1 MALNKDIKLALL
13 TIVSIVLFILAYL
26 FMRGTLLQSGDPKY
40 VAIFKNVDK
49 VKKSDRVYLSGVHVG
64 TVDKIEFV
72 DLANPEEVKI
82 VFTADKKLKIPKDS
96 KVQITSTSIMGNM
109 GLVLLM
115 GKSNEQLKEME
126 SIGGLPENGI
136 LQSIS
141 GDIAPLA
148 KTSDSL
154 LRNVNTLFNRGQN
167 ENVYITVHQM
177 NATLATL
184 NATLANMNEMIE
196 SNQKPIHQTMANFE
210 RISISLAKKQEDIN
224 TTISNIRDITG
235 KANQIDI
242 AGMMQNLNKSV
253 KEMNV
258 ILAEI
263 NQGQGSLGK
272 LMKDPILYNNL
283 NTTVNNANELM
294 LDLKANPKRYVG
306 FSIFGGKK

>member
-1 MALNKDIKLALL
+1 MALNKDIKVALL
-13 TIVSIVLFILAYL
+13 TIVSILLFILTYL
-26 FMRGTLLQSGDPKY
+26 FMKGTLLNSGDPKY

-64 TVDKIEFV
+64 TVDKIEFM
-72 DLANPEEVKI
+72 DLTRPEDVKI
-82 VFTADKKLKIPKDS
+82 IFTADKKLQIPNDS
-96 KVQITSTSIMGNM
+96 KIQITSTSIMGNM
-109 GLVLLM
+109 GLVLHM
-115 GKSNEQLKEME
+115 GKSAEYLKEME
-126 SIGGLPENGI
+126 SLVGLPENGL

-184 NATLANMNEMIE
+184 NSTLASMNKMIE
-196 SNQKPIHQTMANFE
+196 SNQKPIHQTMNNFE
-210 RISISLAKKQEDIN
+210 KISISLAKKQDDIN
-224 TTISNIRDITG
+224 ATITNIREITG
-235 KANQIDI
+235 KANQADM

-253 KEMNV
+253 NEMN
-258 ILAEI
+258 IMLSDI

-272 LMKDPILYNNL
+272 LMKDPLLFNNL

-294 LDLKANPKRYVG
+294 IDFKANPKRYVG